1 MLKLSTL
8 RFKAFRILLMTAK
21 GDPNQVLTAFNLLG
35 LAIVFPYLW
44 LYLSEVAIGFVKLFL
59 GIVLLIFIARQW
71 LHLPWR
77 VAAVALAFITFFHAF
92 ITAVHDGGIWGVGAI
107 WMVALGTPILW
118 VFGVRTVYLVAGIGF
133 VGGIALYAVGN
144 VGLIDWAPIHT
155 TPVAVAGIKL
165 FLLAIFLFGLPTT
178 ALMIQKWLLV
188 FQAKR
193 IKKIENTQR
202 SILKARQAHANFVSA
217 VSHEL
222 RTPLNAVMGFIQTP
236 PTGLSLT
243 SRNRELLSDLG
254 HSSKHLVTVIDDLLD
269 LSRLQ
274 VGSFVLTAQ
283 PNDLEEWTQKFP
295 KIFGK
300 TSRQKNVSFL
310 VKYDERI
317 PLRLLFDSDRLTQVI
332 INLLSN
338 ASKFTSKGQ
347 IVLQIDLMDINQD
360 SGIASIGFLVTDTGI
375 GLTEEQITAVFERA
389 SKTSL
394 STREGYGGNG
404 IGLSVSQAIVR
415 VMGGNI
421 SVTSRLGEGC
431 AFGFQLDMPISN
443 LPAVSPTL
451 IRTDV
456 AVRLKGLRVLI
467 VDDVK
472 INRTVLT
479 RLLQSRVV
487 DAVVFEAENG
497 CEAIE
502 LAKAHDIDIILMDL
516 LMPVMGGLEAT
527 RRLRASGDYMGP
539 VLAVTADTSDQTASA
554 CEAAGIQGVVT
565 KPFVHAAILEKM
577 VSVLTP
583 TVPTVSTGA
592 ALRVAPL
599 DAAKWSTPNLRQ
611 GAQATQA
618 TGGAAKRKG
627 SEGDEDGDWFA
638 QNKPAWLW
646 ALVNSGVRNVID
658 LVILAGAVFSFL
670 YAVFA
675 PAPLLQWM
683 YLGLGVIQCL
693 LLMGGRIFK
702 WRDIAVIYTFAVSCH
717 LATTVLVLWSGGIG
731 SSATCFFFAVP
742 LLMVVLEIPCMK
754 IFVPLILVTIF
765 GIGWVQGSG
774 YLMIPSVEVMEANA
788 FWPLLLYFGLA
799 GSFSLVPVLRVA
811 VYGRFL
817 SDLRA
822 KRKKLID
829 SIQVLST
836 ANYHQREFVAS
847 VSHELRA
854 PVHAMSMALEDVDTA
869 GIDPIKN
876 EAGLGEVQVSIWQ
889 LLRSVDNLLDYAAL
903 FAGRLGL
910 NVVQVALPGF
920 FDNLVAVLASP
931 DFVREESQITR
942 RVTLS
947 ADPDLP
953 SWVRLDPRRLTQV
966 LTELCRNAYAS
977 SRNSAIAIDVGS
989 VVDAAAGVVHV
1000 SIAVTDSGGGISEK
1014 DQQNI
1019 FDPFLPL
1026 SGSVSRDTGGVG
1038 LGLPIAYSL
1047 VRLMN
1052 GNVLLK
1058 SEMGVGS
1065 TFTVTLQLPIVDA
1078 PKPPSAAATL
1088 PVQRT
1093 QHGQVLVV
1101 DDSEQTLL
1109 IVGRLI
1115 NKNFPNVTVLVA
1127 SDAED
1132 AIRMFALQ
1140 PIQVVLM
1147 DMLMPTVD
1155 GLTATRRMRSEV
1167 ESSRAEKAC
1176 IIGFTADGSDEA
1188 RMACLSAGMDD
1199 LILKPFHHQALLDRI
1214 GKALSDRQ

>member
-1 MLKLSTL
+1 
-8 RFKAFRILLMTAK
+8 
-21 GDPNQVLTAFNLLG
+21 
-35 LAIVFPYLW
+35 
-44 LYLSEVAIGFVKLFL
+44 
-59 GIVLLIFIARQW
+59 
-71 LHLPWR
+71 
-77 VAAVALAFITFFHAF
+77 
-92 ITAVHDGGIWGVGAI
+92 
-107 WMVALGTPILW
+107 
-118 VFGVRTVYLVAGIGF
+118 
-133 VGGIALYAVGN
+133 
-144 VGLIDWAPIHT
+144 
-155 TPVAVAGIKL
+155 
-165 FLLAIFLFGLPTT
+165 
-178 ALMIQKWLLV
+178 
-188 FQAKR
+188 
-193 IKKIENTQR
+193 
-202 SILKARQAHANFVSA
+202 
-217 VSHEL
+217 
-222 RTPLNAVMGFIQTP
+222 
-236 PTGLSLT
+236 
-243 SRNRELLSDLG
+243 
-254 HSSKHLVTVIDDLLD
+254 
-269 LSRLQ
+269 
-274 VGSFVLTAQ
+274 
-283 PNDLEEWTQKFP
+283 
-295 KIFGK
+295 
-300 TSRQKNVSFL
+300 
-310 VKYDERI
+310 
-317 PLRLLFDSDRLTQVI
+317 
-332 INLLSN
+332 
-338 ASKFTSKGQ
+338 
-347 IVLQIDLMDINQD
+347 
-360 SGIASIGFLVTDTGI
+360 
-375 GLTEEQITAVFERA
+375 
-389 SKTSL
+389 
-394 STREGYGGNG
+394 
-404 IGLSVSQAIVR
+404 
-415 VMGGNI
+415 
-421 SVTSRLGEGC
+421 
-431 AFGFQLDMPISN
+431 
-443 LPAVSPTL
+443 
-451 IRTDV
+451 
-456 AVRLKGLRVLI
+456 
-467 VDDVK
+467 
-472 INRTVLT
+472 
-479 RLLQSRVV
+479 
-487 DAVVFEAENG
+487 
-497 CEAIE
+497 
-502 LAKAHDIDIILMDL
+502 
-516 LMPVMGGLEAT
+516 
-527 RRLRASGDYMGP
+527 
-539 VLAVTADTSDQTASA
+539 
-554 CEAAGIQGVVT
+554 
-565 KPFVHAAILEKM
+565 
-577 VSVLTP
+577 
-583 TVPTVSTGA
+583 
-592 ALRVAPL
+592 
-599 DAAKWSTPNLRQ
+599 
-611 GAQATQA
+611 
-618 TGGAAKRKG
+618 
-627 SEGDEDGDWFA
+627 
-638 QNKPAWLW
+638 
-646 ALVNSGVRNVID
+646 
-658 LVILAGAVFSFL
+658 
-670 YAVFA
+670 
-675 PAPLLQWM
+675 
-683 YLGLGVIQCL
+683 
-693 LLMGGRIFK
+693 
-702 WRDIAVIYTFAVSCH
+702 
-717 LATTVLVLWSGGIG
+717 
-731 SSATCFFFAVP
+731 
-742 LLMVVLEIPCMK
+742 
-754 IFVPLILVTIF
+754 
-765 GIGWVQGSG
+765 
-774 YLMIPSVEVMEANA
+774 
-788 FWPLLLYFGLA
+788 
-799 GSFSLVPVLRVA
+799 RVA

-920 FDNLVAVLASP
+920 FDNLVAVLVSP
-931 DFVREESQITR
+931 DFVREESRITR

-947 ADPDLP
+947 VDPDLP

-977 SRNSAIAIDVGS
+977 SRNSTIAIDVGS
-989 VVDAAAGVVHV
+989 VVDAGAGVVHV

-1052 GNVLLK
+1052 GNVLLQ

-1065 TFTVTLQLPIVDA
+1065 TFTVTLQLLIVDA

>member
-1 MLKLSTL
+1 M
-8 RFKAFRILLMTAK
+8 
-21 GDPNQVLTAFNLLG
+21 
-35 LAIVFPYLW
+35 
-44 LYLSEVAIGFVKLFL
+44 
-59 GIVLLIFIARQW
+59 
-71 LHLPWR
+71 
-77 VAAVALAFITFFHAF
+77 
-92 ITAVHDGGIWGVGAI
+92 
-107 WMVALGTPILW
+107 
-118 VFGVRTVYLVAGIGF
+118 
-133 VGGIALYAVGN
+133 
-144 VGLIDWAPIHT
+144 
-155 TPVAVAGIKL
+155 
-165 FLLAIFLFGLPTT
+165 
-178 ALMIQKWLLV
+178 
-188 FQAKR
+188 
-193 IKKIENTQR
+193 
-202 SILKARQAHANFVSA
+202 
-217 VSHEL
+217 
-222 RTPLNAVMGFIQTP
+222 
-236 PTGLSLT
+236 
-243 SRNRELLSDLG
+243 
-254 HSSKHLVTVIDDLLD
+254 
-269 LSRLQ
+269 
-274 VGSFVLTAQ
+274 
-283 PNDLEEWTQKFP
+283 
-295 KIFGK
+295 
-300 TSRQKNVSFL
+300 
-310 VKYDERI
+310 
-317 PLRLLFDSDRLTQVI
+317 
-332 INLLSN
+332 
-338 ASKFTSKGQ
+338 
-347 IVLQIDLMDINQD
+347 
-360 SGIASIGFLVTDTGI
+360 
-375 GLTEEQITAVFERA
+375 
-389 SKTSL
+389 
-394 STREGYGGNG
+394 
-404 IGLSVSQAIVR
+404 
-415 VMGGNI
+415 
-421 SVTSRLGEGC
+421 
-431 AFGFQLDMPISN
+431 
-443 LPAVSPTL
+443 
-451 IRTDV
+451 
-456 AVRLKGLRVLI
+456 
-467 VDDVK
+467 K

-947 ADPDLP
+947 VDPDLP

-1052 GNVLLK
+1052 GNVLLQ

-1078 PKPPSAAATL
+1078 PEPPSAAATL